1 MQDEKPKRYRTPKE
15 VIKNENI
22 IVRVTPEQKK
32 LIQIESQKAGFNKVS
47 KFIFSKCLPPK
58 K

>member
-15 VIKNENI
+15 VIKDERI
-22 IVRVTPEQKK
+22 YIRVTPEQKK
-32 LIQIESQKAGFNKVS
+32 LIQLESKKAGFNKVS
-47 KFIFSKCLPPK
+47 KYIFSKCLPPK